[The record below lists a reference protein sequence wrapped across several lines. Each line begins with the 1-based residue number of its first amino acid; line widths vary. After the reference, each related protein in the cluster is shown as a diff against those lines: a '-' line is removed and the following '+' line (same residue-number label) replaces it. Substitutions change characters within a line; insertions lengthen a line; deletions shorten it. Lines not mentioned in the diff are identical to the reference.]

1 MPETHLAPAASA
13 APRPRP
19 TGAGALVDLIAWAEI
34 AEAAGADKP
43 SDSPESETLRVA
55 RLELLEVLGATG
67 VLDGAPDEVERLRD
81 ALRAF
86 AEEGDLDPEQVAAD
100 LAATDDL
107 PGRARLGICD
117 HRSALVWHG
126 LAVAQRETGCKLDA
140 LRSLERSVLT
150 DPSRLVAWLLLADLA
165 RELRNAPVLRAA
177 AKGAAKIAPSD
188 SRVCSLA
195 RAASPAGPELD
206 EAEALLRDGNR
217 PAALAMARAATEKD
231 PSSAAA
237 WTLTGQLTLRSP
249 DGAPAA
255 ADALRRAL
263 ELQPNNAEVEVLL
276 SDALCTQGAL
286 DEAAQRLSSVL
297 ESAPGHLNALLA
309 LARLREIQGDAAGSE
324 GLLELAIREHPQAPA
339 AARRLGDALKRR
351 GALMEAL
358 SWHWRSAGWTGPGP
372 GDGRRRVLFLVQHVP
387 MWLNMESVYAAF
399 CADPAWEVTVVAMPH
414 FHPYC
419 LTDEERNAIFGHLE
433 DEGVAYVR
441 WDRFELKPGCADV
454 MFVLTPWEVVRAP
467 GWRTEEL
474 LRLGVRLA
482 YIPYCY
488 ESAHDD
494 LDHASQFDEPLHQL
508 AWGVFARSLAHKAHF
523 ARYCSV
529 GDAHVSVTGHP
540 KADALRQLEAARDPA
555 LDAFVAGRKAVCW
568 NPHFD
573 VVDAGSGFGT
583 GYSTFMRWWR
593 FITEEFSQRPGMA
606 LIVRP
611 HPLLF
616 ALLVRRGLWTQ
627 EEVDAFVARCAASG
641 NITIDRRPSYLPAFA
656 ASEAMMSDISSF
668 ILEYPTTGKPL
679 LYLRNP
685 KCPYTEEG
693 VAVSDVCETAET
705 EAGITAFLEA
715 VAAGTDIRAAE
726 RRAACEKIV
735 HHAPWGAGAAIK
747 RVVDTRLEAEAG
759 AIGPL
764 LEAQAV

>member
-1 MPETHLAPAASA
+1 MPEAPLAACVPSTAPFPSPAGS
-13 APRPRP
+13 
-19 TGAGALVDLIAWAEI
+19 ALVDLIAWAEI
-34 AEAAGADKP
+34 ALAAGADKP
-43 SDSPESETLRVA
+43 ADSQAGETLRAA
-55 RLELLEVLGATG
+55 RLDLLEALGRSGIPEGNPA
-67 VLDGAPDEVERLRD
+67 DNERLRT

-86 AEEGDLDPEQVAAD
+86 GEEGDLDPERVAVD
-100 LAATDDL
+100 LAETDEL
-107 PGRARLGICD
+107 PGRARLGVCD

-126 LAVAQRETGCKLDA
+126 LSLAQREAGYRVDA
-140 LRSLERSVLT
+140 IRSLERSLLT
-150 DPSRLVAWLLLADLA
+150 DPSRLSPWLLLADLA
-165 RELRNAPVLRAA
+165 RELRNTTVLRAA
-177 AKGAAKIAPSD
+177 SRGASQLAPCD
-188 SRVCSLA
+188 SRVSSLA

-217 PAALAMARAATEKD
+217 TAALAMARAAVDKD
-231 PSSAAA
+231 PSSACA
-237 WTLTGQLTLRSP
+237 WTLTGQLTLRNP
-249 DGAPAA
+249 EGARAA
-255 ADALRRAL
+255 AEAFRKAL

-276 SDALCTQGAL
+276 CDALCTLGDL
-286 DEAAQRLSSVL
+286 EEAAGRLTRVL
-297 ESAPGHLNALLA
+297 LAAPGHLNALLA
-309 LARLREIQGDAAGSE
+309 LARLRETQGDAAAAE
-324 GLLELAIREHPQAPA
+324 KLLGQAVHQHPRAPA

-351 GALMEAL
+351 GALSEAQT
-358 SWHWRSAGWTGPGP
+358 WHWRSAGWTGPGP

-419 LTDEERNAIFGHLE
+419 LTDEERNAIFGYLQ

-474 LRLGVRLA
+474 LRLGIRLA

-488 ESAHDD
+488 EAAHDD
-494 LDHASQFDEPLHQL
+494 LDHASRFDEPLHQM
-508 AWGVFARSLAHKAHF
+508 AWAVFARSGIHKALF
-523 ARYCSV
+523 ARYGTV

-540 KADALRQLEAARDPA
+540 KADALRQLEAARDPE

-573 VVDAGSGFGT
+573 VVDAGAGFGT
-583 GYSTFMRWWR
+583 GYSTFMRWGR
-593 FITEEFSQRPGMA
+593 FITEEFSRRPEMA

-627 EEVDAFVARCAASG
+627 EEVDAFIARCASE
-641 NITIDRRPSYLPAFA
+641 NIILDRRPSYLPAFA
-656 ASEAMMSDISSF
+656 ASDAMMSDISSF
-668 ILEYPTTGKPL
+668 ILEYPMTGKPL

-693 VAVSDVCETAET
+693 VAVGEVCEAAET
-705 EAGITAFLEA
+705 EAGITAFLDG
-715 VAAGTDIRAAE
+715 VAAGADPRWAE
-726 RRAACEKIV
+726 RGAACETII

-747 RVVDTRLEAEAG
+747 RVVDSRLKSEAG
-759 AIGPL
+759 VIGPT